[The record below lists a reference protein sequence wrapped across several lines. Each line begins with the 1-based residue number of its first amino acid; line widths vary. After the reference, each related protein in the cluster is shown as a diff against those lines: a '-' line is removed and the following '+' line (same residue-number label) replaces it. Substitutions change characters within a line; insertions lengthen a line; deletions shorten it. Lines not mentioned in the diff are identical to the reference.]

1 MQSLQFA
8 LPTVLVDIPRNPVYA
23 IGMPLVLGSLSGYP
37 TSSVVKGP
45 WYKALKKPALNPPR
59 ATFGI
64 VWPVLYASMGYASH
78 LAVKAYDANLSPT
91 SRVDAYSGLKLYYI
105 QLGMN
110 LAWTPIFFGLK
121 KKGLALVDI
130 VSLVGTVFWMTAM
143 LHGPTGGRS
152 TYLLAPYC
160 LWLSFATYLN
170 TSFWWNNRTKTELK
184 KD

>member
-1 MQSLQFA
+1 
-8 LPTVLVDIPRNPVYA
+8 
-23 IGMPLVLGSLSGYP
+23 
-37 TSSVVKGP
+37 
-45 WYKALKKPALNPPR
+45 ALKKPTLDPPQR
-59 ATFGI
+59 TFGI

-78 LAVKAYDANLSPT
+78 LAVKAYDTHLSST
-91 SRVDAYSGLKLYYI
+91 SRCFHPSGSTQAYAGLKLYYI

-121 KKGLALVDI
+121 KKGLALIDI
-130 VSLVGTVFWMTAM
+130 VSLTATVFWMTAT
-143 LHGPTGGRS
+143 LHGPTNGQS

-170 TSFWWNNRTKTELK
+170 TSFWWNNRSRTEFK